1 MTRLFLVDDHAL
13 VLLGL
18 EALFGAEP
26 DLSVVGKAETAASAL
41 RQIESLAP
49 DVVLLDLRLP
59 DQSGI
64 EVCRQIHHRWPKVQ
78 VLILTSYSDDEMVMA
93 AIQAGASGYALKQL
107 DTAELLSA
115 VRAVA
120 RGDAVLDASVTRRVL
135 KRLRDAEHAAHASA
149 FVDLSDR
156 EMQILQL
163 VSRGMTNAEIADVLT
178 LSVKTVGHHVS
189 TILAKLELGNR
200 IEAATFAVRND
211 IDAFVAES

>member
-1 MTRLFLVDDHAL
+1 MTRVFLVDDHTL

-18 EALFGAEP
+18 EALFEAEA
-26 DLSVVGKAETAASAL
+26 DLKVVGKAETASAAL
-41 RQIESLAP
+41 RQIESLQP

-64 EVCRQIHHRWPKVQ
+64 DVCRQIHERWPKVQ

-107 DTAELLSA
+107 DTAELLAA
-115 VRAVA
+115 VRAIA
-120 RGDAVLDASVTRRVL
+120 RGDAVLDAAVTRRVL

-163 VSRGMTNAEIADVLT
+163 VARGMTNAEIGVALT
-178 LSVKTVGHHVS
+178 LSVKTIGHHVS
-189 TILAKLELGNR
+189 TILAKLQLGNR
-200 IEAATFAVRND
+200 IEAATFAVRNN
-211 IDAFVAES
+211 IDSFVAEA